1 MAFELI
7 KKLLLNRFLLNP
19 SFYILYNDPDEEEVK
34 QYVEAANVVRVI
46 LYLSEGTFLFQ

>member
-46 LYLSEGTFLFQ
+46 LYFK